1 MITVSQP
8 RLYTPEERKYYV
20 VIERENPL
28 PDWDYMREVTIDN
41 TQNSNT
47 LSDFQ
52 VQITLDTASLI
63 SNGKMKSDC
72 GDIRVYDPNTD
83 SLLPYWVESENT
95 SNTKI
100 WVKVPS
106 IPGGGKKTIY
116 LFYGNP
122 SATSQSNGDEV
133 FILYEDWENWSG
145 TTTNPT
151 WSGWSVAD
159 KDTVSTYEGD
169 IQVSDAVARSGSY
182 SVKKINGAATVSRSD
197 LSLQDV
203 VVEVAVYIETYGS
216 SGTER
221 GAILVAD
228 DPSIGRLM
236 GYYSAKSTSNYVYR
250 IGSWYT
256 TSKSLCPA
264 GEWHVYGI
272 ASTSSGSKFYVD
284 YEEIASTSD
293 VMEVKRV
300 CIGSWWNNDD
310 SCVAYF
316 DDLRIR
322 KYTDPEPTTS
332 VGAEQPGGDIK
343 MKVERSW

>member
-72 GDIRVYDPNTD
+72 GDVRVYDPNTE
-83 SLLPYWVESENT
+83 SLLPYWVESGTENT
-95 SNTKI
+95 SSTKI

-122 SATSQSNGDEV
+122 
-133 FILYEDWENWSG
+133 
-145 TTTNPT
+145 
-151 WSGWSVAD
+151 
-159 KDTVSTYEGD
+159 
-169 IQVSDAVARSGSY
+169 DA
-182 SVKKINGAATVSRSD
+182 
-197 LSLQDV
+197 
-203 VVEVAVYIETYGS
+203 
-216 SGTER
+216 
-221 GAILVAD
+221 
-228 DPSIGRLM
+228 
-236 GYYSAKSTSNYVYR
+236 
-250 IGSWYT
+250 
-256 TSKSLCPA
+256 TSKSNATATFDFYDDFEGTSLDTSKWDIYNSPSISISDSVMTISGEGVTTTPDFIKSKATFGYDYILEAYVNQDFTDGSA
-264 GEWHVYGI
+264 GGIGFAEGNGYTYPPSTNVAMYIDCSSSTNTICFVTEDGANRNIYEPGSYTGGWTTFILKRTSSSVYFKFASYEWT
-272 ASTSSGSKFYVD
+272 STSYLPSGDLPIHVGG
-284 YEEIASTSD
+284 YESD
-293 VMEVKRV
+293 VSSAQSFSFQVDWIRV
-300 CIGSWWNNDD
+300 
-310 SCVAYF
+310 
-316 DDLRIR
+316 R
-322 KYTDPEPTTS
+322 KYADPEPTTS
-332 VGAEQPGGDIK
+332 VGVEQPGGDIK